1 MSIEN
6 MTAKAGP
13 FIASGISG
21 EVFPFTFDPLDS
33 SYLTVYVDSAI
44 VTSGYQTT
52 LNSSGGQ
59 ITGGNVT
66 FTTPVSSGATVA
78 IIRNVPPTQTMDLQN
93 NTAFLPEVL
102 ERAYDKLTAM
112 VQQLQEVTERA
123 FVVPPT
129 VSDVE
134 AALRDAI
141 AAIAGSGGSGGS
153 GGGTVDYAARAG
165 SATNAGYAVSA
176 ASADYATS
184 AGRATSATSA
194 SRATSATKATSAT
207 SATNAGYATR
217 AGSAAASGGAA
228 DYAGSAGFAAASGGS
243 ADYAASAGYHG
254 PFAVTSYGLNPYS
267 GVDVVINGGRVF
279 ANNAFYEVDGHGAGS
294 LFISEGATVYLHGSS
309 GATPEFDYANA
320 VPETIPE
327 GEFYTALAENVG
339 GVMTQRQ
346 FGDVIYPGWGSADFD
361 YTGPFAAH
369 ATTVLS
375 SGASVFVSS
384 GHVVIG
390 PSRYLVG
397 TSSVFVS
404 NGHTLWLKGTSGTEP
419 GSVPFFQLAGASN
432 TPSANAKN
440 FVAKVADVNGGV
452 VRQIQFGEIVT
463 VPWGLAPVT
472 STIISSGGMAIPNYA
487 GLTGIAY
494 TDVYSS
500 GDCISSTTNLSAGS
514 TYYAMEDCYVRV
526 SIKNIGSYNGCLRI
540 TIGGSEIA
548 LMDVRSGGPGMT
560 WPAIPI
566 SSGASFTV
574 NLYDATADVLVKCD
588 HAVNVYHSWPDP
600 NEE

>member
-1 MSIEN
+1 
-6 MTAKAGP
+6 
-13 FIASGISG
+13 
-21 EVFPFTFDPLDS
+21 V
-33 SYLTVYVDSAI
+33 
-44 VTSGYQTT
+44 
-52 LNSSGGQ
+52 
-59 ITGGNVT
+59 
-66 FTTPVSSGATVA
+66 
-78 IIRNVPPTQTMDLQN
+78 
-93 NTAFLPEVL
+93 
-102 ERAYDKLTAM
+102 
-112 VQQLQEVTERA
+112 
-123 FVVPPT
+123 
-129 VSDVE
+129 
-134 AALRDAI
+134 
-141 AAIAGSGGSGGS
+141 
-153 GGGTVDYAARAG
+153 GGT
-165 SATNAGYAVSA
+165 
-176 ASADYATS
+176 
-184 AGRATSATSA
+184 
-194 SRATSATKATSAT
+194 
-207 SATNAGYATR
+207 
-217 AGSAAASGGAA
+217 
-228 DYAGSAGFAAASGGS
+228 
-243 ADYAASAGYHG
+243 
-254 PFAVTSYGLNPYS
+254 
-267 GVDVVINGGRVF
+267 
-279 ANNAFYEVDGHGAGS
+279 
-294 LFISEGATVYLHGSS
+294 
-309 GATPEFDYANA
+309 
-320 VPETIPE
+320 
-327 GEFYTALAENVG
+327 
-339 GVMTQRQ
+339 MTQRQ

-404 NGHTLWLKGTSGTEP
+404 NGHTLWLKGTSGTDP